1 MKWYSYILI
10 GIIVVG
16 IILVQ
21 RKFFPETRVI
31 THTDTF
37 IKVKDTT
44 IFKDKLVPYLVKGED
59 RIDTIEIPADSAKIV
74 AKYIALHKEF
84 FTKRYYSDTIP
95 VDSMGYIYNSF
106 RVYMNQADSLSTH
119 YSLVQK
125 KIVNQTV
132 AYSKNS
138 LYISGFLGKNMIQP
152 TVTFVS
158 KDKYSYS
165 LGYNVLNNSVTFGVG
180 VNINKLKF
188 R

>member
-59 RIDTIEIPADSAKIV
+59 RIDTITIPADSEKIV

-84 FTKRYYSDTIP
+84 FTKRYYSDTVP
-95 VDSMGYIYNSF
+95 VDSMG
-106 RVYMNQADSLSTH
+106 
-119 YSLVQK
+119 
-125 KIVNQTV
+125 
-132 AYSKNS
+132 
-138 LYISGFLGKNMIQP
+138 
-152 TVTFVS
+152 
-158 KDKYSYS
+158 
-165 LGYNVLNNSVTFGVG
+165 
-180 VNINKLKF
+180 
-188 R
+188 